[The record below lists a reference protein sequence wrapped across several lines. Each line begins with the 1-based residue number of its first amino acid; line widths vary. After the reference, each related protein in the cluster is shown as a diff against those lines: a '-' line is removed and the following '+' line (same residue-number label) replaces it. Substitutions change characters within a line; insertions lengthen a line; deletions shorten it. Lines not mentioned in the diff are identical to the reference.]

1 MSQKNRTKQRAGL
14 CTGLLTGVLL
24 TAALLLPAPLLA
36 EPQSNA
42 FTTSDGVRI
51 HYLTDGEAGSYVVLV
66 HGFTSSARGN
76 WYNTEIAQKLAE
88 NHRVVAIDM
97 RNHGESQVVN
107 ERQPGIVRDVLEL
120 MDHLDIDQAHMHG
133 YSMGGF
139 TTLAVLA
146 YAPERLITA
155 SVGGAGVPEID
166 ENTPSADTYDWQEGL
181 STRVPTSFPIDL
193 TAVDIP
199 VMAINGSG
207 DAPFPKTVRMT
218 RELNDFTNF
227 VLPGYGHMNA
237 MLPGTGYAERLVFFI
252 SQNDSQ

>member
-1 MSQKNRTKQRAGL
+1 MSVYNRIKHR
-14 CTGLLTGVLL
+14 TGLLSVLL
-24 TAALLLPAPLLA
+24 LIASWLIPAASVA
-36 EPQSNA
+36 EPQSNS
-42 FTTSDGVRI
+42 FMTSDGVRI
-51 HYLTDGEAGSYVVLV
+51 HYLTDGEQGSYVVLV

-120 MDHLDIDQAHMHG
+120 MDHLNIDKAHMHG

-139 TTLAVLA
+139 TTLAILA
-146 YAPERLITA
+146 HEPERLITA
-155 SVGGAGVPEID
+155 SVGGAGVPEIS
-166 ENTPSADTYDWQEGL
+166 ENTPAADTYDWAEGL

-193 TAVDIP
+193 NAVEIP

-207 DAPFPKTVRMT
+207 DGPFPKTVRMT

-252 SQNDSQ
+252 SQNDPE

>member
-1 MSQKNRTKQRAGL
+1 MFVSGKNKHSASLFT
-14 CTGLLTGVLL
+14 
-24 TAALLLPAPLLA
+24 LLLLAATLLMPSA
-36 EPQSNA
+36 SVAAPQSNS

-51 HYLTDGEAGSYVVLV
+51 HYLTDGEQGSYVVLV
-66 HGFTSSARGN
+66 HGFTSSAAGN

-97 RNHGESQVVN
+97 RNHGESEVVN

-120 MDHLDIDQAHMHG
+120 MDHLGIDKAHMHG

-139 TTLAVLA
+139 TTLAILA

-155 SVGGAGVPEID
+155 SVGGAGVPEIG
-166 ENTPSADTYDWQEGL
+166 ENTPAADTYDWEEGL

-193 TAVDIP
+193 NAVDIP

-207 DAPFPKTVRMT
+207 DGPFPKTVRMT
-218 RELNDFTNF
+218 RELKDFTNF

-252 SQNDSQ
+252 SQNDAE